1 MQYVKLIRNLKTIH
15 LVIKLEIRATV
26 DISLLT
32 FLNSF
37 IKETY
42 DDKV

>member
-1 MQYVKLIRNLKTIH
+1 MKLIRNLKTIH